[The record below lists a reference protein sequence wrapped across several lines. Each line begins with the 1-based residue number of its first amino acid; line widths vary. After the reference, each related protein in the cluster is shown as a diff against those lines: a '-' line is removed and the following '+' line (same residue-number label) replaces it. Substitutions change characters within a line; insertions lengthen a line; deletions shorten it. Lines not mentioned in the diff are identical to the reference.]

1 MIRSYLSGII
11 NDHKTQE
18 EQKIYLAITITFISS
33 KGSDQTRM
41 MHSKSDNKEIIIG
54 NETYEIIEELF
65 ETLLQRYQERLEES
79 MKGSEFILDSIDILY

>member
-1 MIRSYLSGII
+1 
-11 NDHKTQE
+11 
-18 EQKIYLAITITFISS
+18 
-33 KGSDQTRM
+33 M

-65 ETLLQRYQERLEES
+65 KTLLQRYQERLEES

>member
-11 NDHKTQE
+11 NDDKTQE
-18 EQKIYLAITITFISS
+18 ERKIHLAITITFISS
-33 KGSDQTRM
+33 KGFDQTRM

-65 ETLLQRYQERLEES
+65 KTLLQRYQERLEES

>member
-18 EQKIYLAITITFISS
+18 ERKIHLAITITFISS

-41 MHSKSDNKEIIIG
+41 MHSKSYNKEIIIG
-54 NETYEIIEELF
+54 NVTYEIIEELF
-65 ETLLQRYQERLEES
+65 ETLLQRYPERLEES